1 MMFDVDHQI
10 GRYAAAER
18 LGRARVP
25 NAAIQ
30 AFGLEAF
37 SALGYPSRIEHSG
50 ELWRYH
56 DVMQDGRFS
65 RNLRLIGEPSAEV
78 LAVAQRAIDAVVS
91 FSESR
96 FQFKSAAKDM
106 LSRAIYQFQLISNE
120 LKATPRPWSI
130 LEIGPGCG
138 YLGLLVGLAGDRYT
152 AVEASQAFYVYQST
166 LYRDV
171 FGDDYQD
178 GLEHTATSRIGH
190 LPWWE
195 LCRESSRLP
204 AFTAATANHMLSE
217 MNPSGLAF
225 LFGKLYTTQSSQFR
239 VIAESLGSQP
249 INTYGS
255 VVQNIS
261 NQRFSAHEQSKNF
274 WVFRPASEKPVIQR
288 IRVTYHE
295 RARRFILRKYLV
307 IRSLPIVGT
316 IIRLIVV
323 SLKGLVRK
331 GAPPSSSRETI
342 KPVSS
347 LTAMFAPYADFE
359 SAEYRFQKRSW

>member
-1 MMFDVDHQI
+1 MNNVQDLIDAYNSAEQI
-10 GRYAAAER
+10 GRCQ
-18 LGRARVP
+18 VP
-25 NAAIQ
+25 NIAIQ
-30 AFGLEAF
+30 AFGLEVF
-37 SALGYPSRIEHSG
+37 SSVGYPFRISQAS

-56 DVMQDGRFS
+56 DVMQHGRFS
-65 RNLRLIGEPSAEV
+65 RNLGLIGEPSAEV

-106 LSRAIYQFQLISNE
+106 LSRAIYQYQLISNE

-166 LYRDV
+166 LFRDV

-178 GLEHTATSRIGH
+178 GLEHTATSRLGH

-217 MNPSGLAF
+217 MNPNGLAF
-225 LFGKLYTTQSSQFR
+225 LFGKLYKTQSSQFK
-239 VIAESLGSQP
+239 VIAESLGAQTV
-249 INTYGS
+249 NTYES

-261 NQRFSAHEQSKNF
+261 NQCFSAHEQSKNL
-274 WVFRPASEKPVIQR
+274 WVFRSASDKPVIQR
-288 IRVTYHE
+288 IRVTHHE
-295 RARRFILRKYLV
+295 RVRRFILRKYLV
-307 IRSLPIVGT
+307 IRSIPIVGT
-316 IIRLIVV
+316 IIRSFVV
-323 SLKGLVRK
+323 TLKGLVKK

-347 LTAMFAPYADFE
+347 LTVMFAPYADIE
-359 SAEYRFQKRSW
+359 SAEYRFQKGSW